1 MSEFGGSWKHQNN
14 PACTESVR
22 VYIISNLDAMPKKKN
37 LVNSVLFLL
46 YKNGKTVLHNIF
58 VAEIVV

>member
-1 MSEFGGSWKHQNN
+1 
-14 PACTESVR
+14 
-22 VYIISNLDAMPKKKN
+22 MPKKKN

-58 VAEIVV
+58 VAEIVVKSIINKRELELELENFNTQG